1 MYHLDRRK
9 AARGHG
15 AVALLAVASFT
26 MAGAGLGFWIGHYQH
41 SPELAAPSAQPASV
55 PGVPDDLAG
64 LAARVGEM
72 QSELLRLNALGER
85 LVGMSGIDPEELD
98 FREPP
103 PRGGAEDGPAR
114 DYTIREIASELGS
127 LVSLVKDRDRELQIL
142 ERAIAGRDL
151 VAQTLPVG
159 WPVKSGYISSR
170 FGFRVHPIKRSRLFH
185 QGVDIA
191 SPRGSAILAVAD
203 GVVTFSGRKGG
214 YGRMV
219 ELRHPSG
226 MVTRYAHNQSNLVK
240 VGETVRQGEQIATVG
255 ASGTATGPHVHF
267 EIIKDGKAID
277 PLRYIDRRPRPLLAS
292 SFDEPSDESPRVR

>member
-1 MYHLDRRK
+1 
-9 AARGHG
+9 
-15 AVALLAVASFT
+15 
-26 MAGAGLGFWIGHYQH
+26 MAGAGLGVWIGHYQH
-41 SPELAAPSAQPASV
+41 SPAVVAESAQPAAVS
-55 PGVPDDLAG
+55 GVPDDLAG

-85 LVGMSGIDPEELD
+85 LVGMSGIDPEELNFQD
-98 FREPP
+98 PP
-103 PRGGAEDGPAR
+103 PRGGAEDGPAQ

-142 ERAIAGRDL
+142 ERAISGQDL
-151 VAQTLPVG
+151 VAQNLPVG
-159 WPVKSGYISSR
+159 WPVRSGYISSG

-219 ELRHPSG
+219 ELRHASG

-240 VGETVRQGEQIATVG
+240 VGETVRQGQQIATVG

-267 EIIKDGKAID
+267 EVIKEGKAID

-292 SFDEPSDESPRVR
+292 SFDESSDESPRVR

>member
-1 MYHLDRRK
+1 
-9 AARGHG
+9 
-15 AVALLAVASFT
+15 
-26 MAGAGLGFWIGHYQH
+26 MAGAGLGVWIGHYQH
-41 SPELAAPSAQPASV
+41 SPKLAASSVQPASV
-55 PGVPDDLAG
+55 SGVPDDLAG
-64 LAARVGEM
+64 LAARVGQM

-98 FREPP
+98 FQAPP
-103 PRGGAEDGPAR
+103 PQGGAEDGPAR

-127 LVSLVKDRDRELQIL
+127 LVSLVKDRERELLIL
-142 ERAIAGRDL
+142 ERAISGQDL

-159 WPVKSGYISSR
+159 WPVRSGYITSR
-170 FGFRVHPIKRSRLFH
+170 FGFRIHPIKRSRLFH

-219 ELRHPSG
+219 ELRHASG

-240 VGETVRQGEQIATVG
+240 VGETVRQGQQIATVG

-267 EIIKDGKAID
+267 EVIEDGKAID

-292 SFDEPSDESPRVR
+292 SFDESSDESPRVR